1 MTRIEW
7 RGPRGLDSW
16 HMWLGLQ
23 GAGEGQSAG
32 EGGHQGE
39 GWPLS
44 VSLRKRGPLTS
55 CPPTWGSQQPASM
68 CVGVLG
74 EGIRSGQPGEGTSEW
89 SLRGEFWH
97 SVGQVGERQSG
108 VAPPS
113 QFWGQGLPPLAQ
125 RPGCRGPSLGWV
137 TGSLFSREPTHQ
149 LSMVNGLV
157 PIGLPWVLHNR
168 GLCTIQADPVQLP
181 PWCG

>member
-1 MTRIEW
+1 MTEQQQPCPTVLCVCLDNET
-7 RGPRGLDSW
+7 PRAQGCEGHHPDPRAARLSV
-16 HMWLGLQ
+16 LARE
-23 GAGEGQSAG
+23 GAGCG
-32 EGGHQGE
+32 
-39 GWPLS
+39 S
-44 VSLRKRGPLTS
+44 VGDVP
-55 CPPTWGSQQPASM
+55 
-68 CVGVLG
+68 
-74 EGIRSGQPGEGTSEW
+74 GQPGEGTSEW